1 MVRITWASIIKP
13 YLISV
18 LFTFFL
24 VMGLAK
30 LIDLLNFYRR
40 NSMHQSKLHSHFIG
54 SKIEWNVEFFKSLQG
69 KLPNVPVLGWFSMK
83 NLTDNWGNGCSSY
96 PELTDLHYRNKY
108 WQIFK
113 FLDKSGYKNQTLDVT
128 FHLYGA
134 YFDNRTLLRGPMI
147 RVISMVHSRSVDKSF
162 QLNTTDIIFQRQ
174 AYDSTFLSHL
184 V

>member
-1 MVRITWASIIKP
+1 
-13 YLISV
+13 
-18 LFTFFL
+18 
-24 VMGLAK
+24 MGLAR
-30 LIDLLNFYRR
+30 IDLLNFYKS
-40 NSMHQSKLHSHFIG
+40 NSTDRSKSPSPIPYLQSFLLS
-54 SKIEWNVEFFKSLQG
+54 SKIELNVEFFRSLQR

-83 NLTDNWGNGCSSY
+83 NLTDQGGTGCSTY
-96 PELTDLHYRNKY
+96 PELTELHYRNTY

-113 FLDKSGYKNQTLDVT
+113 FLDKGGDKNRTLDVT

-134 YFDNRTLLRGPMI
+134 YFDNRPLLRGPMI